1 MLIEIMTKAANSN
14 YYTAEQ
20 MAKLLGLSVR
30 RVQQLRSEGAMVT
43 EVPEGETSP
52 RYNVVRS
59 LLAYCKHLQSK
70 ADTTNANTRI
80 KAAEA
85 DKKEKQAALL
95 DIELRKRNGEV
106 HEARHVATLIDGMIV
121 EAKGAFLGVPGR
133 IAVDLANCDNPA
145 ETAQIVRRAICDAM
159 SDLAGRKYDP
169 DRFRRLVE
177 EDGDIN
183 ADFAE
188 DDD

>member
-1 MLIEIMTKAANSN
+1 MTKTANSN

-43 EVPEGETSP
+43 ETPEGETSP

-59 LLAYCKHLQSK
+59 LLAYCKHLQSR
-70 ADTTNANTRI
+70 ADTANANARI

-85 DKKEKQAALL
+85 DVKEKKAALL

-106 HEARHVATLIDGMIV
+106 HEAHHVATLIDGMIV

-133 IAVDLANCDNPA
+133 IAVELANCDNPA
-145 ETAQIVRRAICDAM
+145 EAAQIVRSALCAVM
-159 SDLAGRKYDP
+159 SDLSSHKYDP
-169 DRFRRLVE
+169 ARFRKLVE
-177 EDGDIN
+177 EEGGIS
-183 ADFAE
+183 ADLA